1 MSKPALLKYTEWQG
15 SSGLWYCNDVSDFT
29 SKRGLWYTPARLLE
43 ITLEDF
49 ILLLI
54 NDFKVDNISFNN
66 NILIY
71 SWEKEHYSLCHKFVL
86 WLNKKAREEKWII

>member
-1 MSKPALLKYTEWQG
+1 MKAPQLLKYEEWQSG
-15 SSGLWYCNDVSDFT
+15 SGKWYCNDTSDLT
-29 SKRGLWYTPARLLE
+29 SARALWYTPARFLE
-43 ITLEDF
+43 ITLEDY

-86 WLNKKAREEKWII
+86 WINKKAREKKFIV